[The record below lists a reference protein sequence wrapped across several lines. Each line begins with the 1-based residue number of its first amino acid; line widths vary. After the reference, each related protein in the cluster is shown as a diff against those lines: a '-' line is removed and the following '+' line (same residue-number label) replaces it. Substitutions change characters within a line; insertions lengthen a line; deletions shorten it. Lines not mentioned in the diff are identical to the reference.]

1 LFSTVFFCLCY
12 RKLGSDINQRRALRA
27 PAMNLTE
34 AATALRES
42 AVTVPGSLDPITVRS
57 GDLAAATVRPPVA
70 SAPRRPA
77 VRELASWRV
86 LRMWA
91 DGESLQEAVTVK
103 LIGVHEGNSIV
114 VTAPEGESA
123 LQLVEGAVYK
133 FRSFSGECIY
143 EFAAPLLKICAEPF
157 SYLHVGWPQ
166 ERQIEKRDL
175 RAATRVKTELP
186 CMVYPGKQISG
197 KFAKGTITDL
207 STGGAAIALHDEL
220 SLFYDEVRLVF
231 RLNVAEQEVLV
242 EARARP
248 VRKPEESGERSL
260 GVSFVGL
267 GEAERLALHAYVYSA
282 LVRELEVPLYAM

>member
-1 LFSTVFFCLCY
+1 
-12 RKLGSDINQRRALRA
+12 
-27 PAMNLTE
+27 MNLTE
-34 AATALRES
+34 AATAIQDQP
-42 AVTVPGSLDPITVRS
+42 AVTIPAALDPITVRPAD
-57 GDLAAATVRPPVA
+57 GTAGTQRPPAA

-91 DGESLQEAVTVK
+91 EGDTLQDAVTVK

-114 VTAPEGESA
+114 VTAPEDESA
-123 LQLVEGAVYK
+123 LTLVEGTVYK

-143 EFAAPLLKICAEPF
+143 EFAAPLLKVCDEPF
-157 SYLHVGWPQ
+157 GYLHVGWPQ

-186 CMVYPGKQISG
+186 CMVYPGKQVSG
-197 KFAKGTITDL
+197 RFAKGMITDL

-231 RLNVAEQEVLV
+231 RLNVADQEVLV

-248 VRKPEESGERSL
+248 VRKPEDSGERAL

-282 LVRELEVPLYAM
+282 LVRELEVPLYAQS

>member
-1 LFSTVFFCLCY
+1 
-12 RKLGSDINQRRALRA
+12 
-27 PAMNLTE
+27 MNLTE
-34 AATALRES
+34 AASTVQNLS
-42 AVTVPGSLDPITVRS
+42 PVTVPAALDPITVRS
-57 GDLAAATVRPPVA
+57 DGVEAQRLPSPAAA
-70 SAPRRPA
+70 RRPA

-91 DGESLQEAVTVK
+91 EAESLQDAVTVK
-103 LIGVHEGNSIV
+103 LIGVHEGHSIV
-114 VTAPEGESA
+114 LTAPENETA
-123 LQLVEGAVYK
+123 LNLVEGAVYK

-143 EFAAPLLKICAEPF
+143 EFAAPLLKVCDEPF
-157 SYLHVGWPQ
+157 GYLHVGWPQ

-186 CMVYPGKQISG
+186 CMVYPGKQLAG
-197 KFAKGTITDL
+197 RFAKGTITDL

-231 RLNVAEQEVLV
+231 RLQVADQEVLV

-248 VRKPEESGERSL
+248 VRKPEESGEKML
-260 GVSFVGL
+260 GVSFIGL
-267 GEAERLALHAYVYSA
+267 ADAERLALHAYVYSA